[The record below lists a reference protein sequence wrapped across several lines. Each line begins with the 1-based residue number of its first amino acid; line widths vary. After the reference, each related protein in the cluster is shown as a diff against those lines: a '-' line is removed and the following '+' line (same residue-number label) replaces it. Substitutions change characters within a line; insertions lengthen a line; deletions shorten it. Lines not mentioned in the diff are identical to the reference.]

1 MIIPKK
7 HKIWV
12 VMKDEEDNL
21 FYITADER
29 DRSVYYLF
37 KKISGND
44 FEQLGTSSNP
54 LKLEEKVFKKIEEE

>member
-21 FYITADER
+21 FYITANER

-37 KKISGND
+37 KKISDND

-54 LKLEEKVFKKIEEE
+54 LKLEEKVLSNVDV

>member
-1 MIIPKK
+1 
-7 HKIWV
+7 
-12 VMKDEEDNL
+12 MKDEEDNL

-54 LKLEEKVFKKIEEE
+54 LKLEEKVFKNIEEE

>member
-37 KKISGND
+37 KKISDND

-54 LKLEEKVFKKIEEE
+54 LKLEEKVLSNVDV

>member
-1 MIIPKK
+1 MIISKK

-12 VMKDEEDNL
+12 VMKDEEDNV
-21 FYITADER
+21 FYITSNER

-37 KKISGND
+37 KKISDND

-54 LKLEEKVFKKIEEE
+54 LKLEEKVFSNVDV

>member
-12 VMKDEEDNL
+12 VMKDEEDNM
-21 FYITADER
+21 FYITSDER

-37 KKISGND
+37 KKISDND

-54 LKLEEKVFKKIEEE
+54 LKLEEKVFSNVDV

>member
-37 KKISGND
+37 KKISDND

>member
-44 FEQLGTSSNP
+44 FKQLGTSSNP
-54 LKLEEKVFKKIEEE
+54 LKLEEKVFKNIEEE